1 MLRDLGLPGL
11 MGEAEKGRV
20 KQREIQDDQARAR
33 WMRGVHAG
41 EQVEDERL
49 VKWCPGRLEGVWSVG
64 RGRTGVV
71 QACLR
76 DALCLASS
84 FTSNAPISNDSPVVV
99 GKLLDE
105 SLAMDL
111 IKETITATVLV
122 RPWAGRFAVDG
133 LDRGDLG
140 DVLQYED
147 GIDEGL
153 RVKGGT
159 PLLIE
164 WTLVNQS
171 GL

>member
-1 MLRDLGLPGL
+1 MSTSCTID
-11 MGEAEKGRV
+11 AT
-20 KQREIQDDQARAR
+20 
-33 WMRGVHAG
+33 
-41 EQVEDERL
+41 
-49 VKWCPGRLEGVWSVG
+49 WSPDNFSSV
-64 RGRTGVV
+64 
-71 QACLR
+71 L
-76 DALCLASS
+76 ALCDMA
-84 FTSNAPISNDSPVVV
+84 ADSANRVIIIALRSILL
-99 GKLLDE
+99 LLDE

-133 LDRGDLG
+133 LDRGDL
-140 DVLQYED
+140 LQCED